1 MLLKNST
8 LLTLAPPTIDQQTNL
23 RIENGVITERGRNLR
38 PGDGEEVHD
47 FTGRYI
53 MPGLPCA
60 HTHMY
65 SSLAR
70 GMPPPDEP
78 PKNFPE
84 VLQKIWWRLD
94 RSLDEESIY
103 YSALIGALEAVRWG
117 TTLLID
123 HHASPSYIPNSLDV
137 IKRAYEDVG
146 IRGVLCYEVT
156 DRGGMEKRDQGLEE
170 NERFIKVNRDN
181 SLIRGIVGAHA
192 SFTLGDDSLQKCAAL
207 AEACNTGVHIHV
219 AEDVCD
225 IHDAKEK
232 YKTDLLSRLDSHGIL
247 REGSIF
253 AHCIHLGQ
261 DDYPRIRDAGAW
273 MVHNVRSNMNNN
285 VGYAPV
291 LRFGDRAGLGTDG
304 FPADMFE
311 DAKLMFFKMRDA
323 GIRPDPA
330 TLEHF
335 ITGGAKIASEIF
347 AKKIGSLEKNAAADL
362 IVLDYKPPTP
372 LTENNLLFH
381 YLFGMRSSM
390 VNSVMVNGKWVVRDG
405 KVIGVDIESAYKE
418 AAKAAGDLWK
428 RMKFEIGNMK

>member
-8 LLTLAPPTIDQQTNL
+8 LLTLSPPSIDQQTDL

-47 FTGRYI
+47 FTGKYI

-103 YSALIGALEAVRWG
+103 YSALIGAIEAIRWG

-123 HHASPSYIPNSLDV
+123 HHASPSCIPNSLDV

-146 IRGVLCYEVT
+146 IRGMLCYEVT

-170 NERFIKVNRDN
+170 NERFIKANRDN
-181 SLIRGIVGAHA
+181 PLIRGIVGAHA
-192 SFTLGDDSLQKCAAL
+192 SFTLGNDSLQKCAAL
-207 AEACNTGVHIHV
+207 AGDCNTGVHIHV

-225 IHDAKEK
+225 VRDAKEK
-232 YKTDLLSRLDSHGIL
+232 YNTDLLSRLDSHGIL

-253 AHCIHLGQ
+253 AHCIHLAQ
-261 DDYPRIRDAGAW
+261 DDYVRIRDAGGW

-291 LRFGDRAGLGTDG
+291 LLFGDRVALGTDG

-330 TLEHF
+330 MLENF
-335 ITGGAKIASEIF
+335 ITGGAKIASDIF
-347 AKKIGSLEKNAAADL
+347 GRKIGSLGKNTAADL
-362 IVLDYKPPTP
+362 IVLDYEPPTP
-372 LTENNLLFH
+372 LAGDNLLFH

-390 VNSVMVNGKWVVRDG
+390 VESVMVNGKWVVKDCE
-405 KVIGVDIESAYKE
+405 VQGVDVTEAYKE
-418 AAKAAGDLWK
+418 ATKAAGKLWE
-428 RMKFEIGNMK
+428 RMKREM